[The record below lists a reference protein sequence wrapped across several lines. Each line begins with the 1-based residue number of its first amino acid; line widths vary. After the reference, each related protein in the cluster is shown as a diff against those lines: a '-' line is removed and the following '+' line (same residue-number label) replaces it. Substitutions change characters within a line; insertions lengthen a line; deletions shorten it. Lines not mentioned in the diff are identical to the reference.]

1 MRLLALGCL
10 VSLSC
15 LNCGMASAH
24 DPLTEFQWKHRL
36 ILHDL
41 NAAEARAFKQ
51 AVHQNE
57 DALDERDLRLIA
69 LSAEVESKLSLKLEV
84 AAIEQLQK
92 KFRNQEPSPK
102 LYLVGKDGGLKMTR
116 LTIELA
122 PIFNRIDSMPMRQA
136 EIQSR
141 E

>member
-1 MRLLALGCL
+1 M
-10 VSLSC
+10 
-15 LNCGMASAH
+15 
-24 DPLTEFQWKHRL
+24 